1 MGFRKDGNRAI
12 VDISDVQCCKDGP
25 FLNSSQHLWSQKL
38 STGIFRARQHVFYF
52 LEEFLEVFF
61 TVVTS
66 SGRECLILVNPR
78 LAI

>member
-1 MGFRKDGNRAI
+1 
-12 VDISDVQCCKDGP
+12 
-25 FLNSSQHLWSQKL
+25 
-38 STGIFRARQHVFYF
+38 
-52 LEEFLEVFF
+52 LEVFF